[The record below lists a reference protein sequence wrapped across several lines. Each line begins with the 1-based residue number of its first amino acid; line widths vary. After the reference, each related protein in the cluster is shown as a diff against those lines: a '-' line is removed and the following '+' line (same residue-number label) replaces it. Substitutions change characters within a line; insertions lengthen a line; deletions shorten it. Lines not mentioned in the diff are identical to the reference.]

1 MKISMNT
8 VVTMN
13 YEIRDV
19 DNNLL
24 ESSKEPVTY
33 LHGGYDQI
41 FPKVEEAMHNKNKGD
56 KVEIILEPA
65 EAFGEYDPELVQLE
79 PTSAFPESQL
89 KEGMAFEGE
98 DEKGETFWY
107 VLHAEA
113 NAILKT
119 ASSTHNCKD
128 STLYLTMSPC
138 RECSKLILQ
147 AGIKRVV
154 YITEYKDLSG
164 IKFLK
169 KAGIETLRITV

>member
-56 KVEIILEPA
+56 KVEIVLEPA

-79 PTSAFPESQL
+79 PTSAFHE
-89 KEGMAFEGE
+89 
-98 DEKGETFWY
+98 
-107 VLHAEA
+107 
-113 NAILKT
+113 
-119 ASSTHNCKD
+119 
-128 STLYLTMSPC
+128 
-138 RECSKLILQ
+138 
-147 AGIKRVV
+147 
-154 YITEYKDLSG
+154 
-164 IKFLK
+164 
-169 KAGIETLRITV
+169 

>member
-56 KVEIILEPA
+56 KVEIVLEPA

-79 PTSAFPESQL
+79 PSSAFPESQL
-89 KEGMAFEGE
+89 KE
-98 DEKGETFWY
+98 
-107 VLHAEA
+107 
-113 NAILKT
+113 
-119 ASSTHNCKD
+119 
-128 STLYLTMSPC
+128 
-138 RECSKLILQ
+138 
-147 AGIKRVV
+147 
-154 YITEYKDLSG
+154 
-164 IKFLK
+164 
-169 KAGIETLRITV
+169 

>member
-8 VVTMN
+8 VVTMS

-56 KVEIILEPA
+56 KIEIVLEPA
-65 EAFGEYDPELVQLE
+65 EAFGEYDSELVQLE

-89 KEGMAFEGE
+89 KEGMTFEGE
-98 DEKGETFWY
+98 DEKGEVIIYY
-107 VLHAEA
+107 VKTIAEGKVEVDGNHPWA
-113 NAILKT
+113 GERINFLATIVDIR
-119 ASSTHNCKD
+119 AAKD
-128 STLYLTMSPC
+128 EEISN
-138 RECSKLILQ
+138 KH
-147 AGIKRVV
+147 VH
-154 YITEYKDLSG
+154 
-164 IKFLK
+164 
-169 KAGIETLRITV
+169 ETGGHQH

>member
-1 MKISMNT
+1 MKISMNAD
-8 VVTMN
+8 VTMN

-56 KVEIILEPA
+56 KVEIVLEPA

-98 DEKGETFWY
+98 DEKGEVIIYYIKTITDGKVEVDGNHPWAGERINF
-107 VLHAEA
+107 L
-113 NAILKT
+113 AIIEDVRT
-119 ASSTHNCKD
+119 AKD
-128 STLYLTMSPC
+128 EEISNKHVQQPG
-138 RECSKLILQ
+138 E
-147 AGIKRVV
+147 
-154 YITEYKDLSG
+154 
-164 IKFLK
+164 K
-169 KAGIETLRITV
+169 KH

>member
-56 KVEIILEPA
+56 KVEIVLEPA

-98 DEKGETFWY
+98 DEKGEVIIYYIKTI
-107 VLHAEA
+107 A
-113 NAILKT
+113 NGKVRWTETIHGLVKELTSLPSLKMSELQRT
-119 ASSTHNCKD
+119 KKFQTKMFSNLARKST
-128 STLYLTMSPC
+128 
-138 RECSKLILQ
+138 KLGQ
-147 AGIKRVV
+147 
-154 YITEYKDLSG
+154 TSCHLSFATK
-164 IKFLK
+164 I
-169 KAGIETLRITV
+169 

>member
-8 VVTMN
+8 VVIMN

-56 KVEIILEPA
+56 KIEIVLEPA
-65 EAFGEYDPELVQLE
+65 EAFGEYDSELVQLE

-89 KEGMAFEGE
+89 KEGMTFEGE
-98 DEKGETFWY
+98 DEKGEVIIYY
-107 VLHAEA
+107 VKTIAEGKVEVDGNHPWA
-113 NAILKT
+113 GERINFLATIVDIR
-119 ASSTHNCKD
+119 AAKD
-128 STLYLTMSPC
+128 EEISN
-138 RECSKLILQ
+138 KH
-147 AGIKRVV
+147 VH
-154 YITEYKDLSG
+154 
-164 IKFLK
+164 
-169 KAGIETLRITV
+169 ETGGHQH

>member
-56 KVEIILEPA
+56 KVEIVLEPA

-98 DEKGETFWY
+98 DEKGEVIIYYIKTITDGKVEVDGNHHGLVKELTF
-107 VLHAEA
+107 LLS
-113 NAILKT
+113 LKMLEPQKMKKFQT
-119 ASSTHNCKD
+119 NMFSNLARKST
-128 STLYLTMSPC
+128 
-138 RECSKLILQ
+138 KL
-147 AGIKRVV
+147 
-154 YITEYKDLSG
+154 D
-164 IKFLK
+164 
-169 KAGIETLRITV
+169 

>member
-56 KVEIILEPA
+56 KVEIVLEPA

-79 PTSAFPESQL
+79 PTSAFP
-89 KEGMAFEGE
+89 
-98 DEKGETFWY
+98 DHT
-107 VLHAEA
+107 
-113 NAILKT
+113 
-119 ASSTHNCKD
+119 
-128 STLYLTMSPC
+128 
-138 RECSKLILQ
+138 
-147 AGIKRVV
+147 
-154 YITEYKDLSG
+154 
-164 IKFLK
+164 
-169 KAGIETLRITV
+169 

>member
-56 KVEIILEPA
+56 RLKLSLSLQKLLVNMIL
-65 EAFGEYDPELVQLE
+65 
-79 PTSAFPESQL
+79 S
-89 KEGMAFEGE
+89 
-98 DEKGETFWY
+98 
-107 VLHAEA
+107 
-113 NAILKT
+113 
-119 ASSTHNCKD
+119 
-128 STLYLTMSPC
+128 
-138 RECSKLILQ
+138 
-147 AGIKRVV
+147 
-154 YITEYKDLSG
+154 
-164 IKFLK
+164 
-169 KAGIETLRITV
+169 

>member
-1 MKISMNT
+1 MNT

-24 ESSKEPVTY
+24 ESSTEPVTY

-56 KVEIILEPA
+56 KVEIVLEPA

-98 DEKGETFWY
+98 DEKGDVIIYYIFNDGKKVNSFTSPWMVSIYLYFAISNGFDVINNNFTFF
-107 VLHAEA
+107 
-113 NAILKT
+113 IFTLKCH
-119 ASSTHNCKD
+119 S
-128 STLYLTMSPC
+128 
-138 RECSKLILQ
+138 
-147 AGIKRVV
+147 
-154 YITEYKDLSG
+154 
-164 IKFLK
+164 FLK
-169 KAGIETLRITV
+169 L

>member
-8 VVTMN
+8 VVTMS

-56 KVEIILEPA
+56 KVEIVLEPA

-89 KEGMAFEGE
+89 KEGMTFEGE
-98 DEKGETFWY
+98 DEKGEVIIY
-107 VLHAEA
+107 Y
-113 NAILKT
+113 IKT
-119 ASSTHNCKD
+119 IADGKVEVDGNHPWAGERINFLATIMDVRTAKD
-128 STLYLTMSPC
+128 EEISNKKVHGP
-138 RECSKLILQ
+138 
-147 AGIKRVV
+147 
-154 YITEYKDLSG
+154 SG
-164 IKFLK
+164 HHH
-169 KAGIETLRITV
+169 